1 MAELLFVL
9 HQNGYR
15 LFRDSSL
22 DMCSPVYA
30 GTRRAKSFL
39 QRFGLLRK
47 CYVSTMDTPENIIAE
62 INSFKPDEIVAG
74 KSILNSVLQY
84 ADTHHLAVYP
94 AKYIVNTAEA
104 MDEMSYALIEKFFG
118 PNALIDSYAS
128 IEAGV
133 MAYTM
138 KGERHKFLL
147 LPSHYLYSIKDEN
160 GNNSDNGVFYVTKL
174 YQTEFPMINYRQ
186 GDQVESFVDETDGQ
200 RYLTAIKG
208 RADDYIWT
216 KDGKRFSFHH
226 LFAFLPKCMDL
237 DQYRIIQEDYDTL
250 RVILAQ
256 NSNSKRT
263 KEILEDEF
271 RTELNR
277 FLADANMQYVFEW
290 VDRIPMDP
298 NGKIRV
304 VISKVK
310 R

>member
-1 MAELLFVL
+1 
-9 HQNGYR
+9 
-15 LFRDSSL
+15 
-22 DMCSPVYA
+22 
-30 GTRRAKSFL
+30 
-39 QRFGLLRK
+39 
-47 CYVSTMDTPENIIAE
+47 
-62 INSFKPDEIVAG
+62 
-74 KSILNSVLQY
+74 
-84 ADTHHLAVYP
+84 
-94 AKYIVNTAEA
+94 

-128 IEAGV
+128 IEAV
-133 MAYTM
+133 MMAYTM
-138 KGERHKFLL
+138 KGERHKFRL

-160 GNNSDNGVFYVTKL
+160 GNKSDNGVFYVTKL

-290 VDRIPMDP
+290 VDRIPMEP